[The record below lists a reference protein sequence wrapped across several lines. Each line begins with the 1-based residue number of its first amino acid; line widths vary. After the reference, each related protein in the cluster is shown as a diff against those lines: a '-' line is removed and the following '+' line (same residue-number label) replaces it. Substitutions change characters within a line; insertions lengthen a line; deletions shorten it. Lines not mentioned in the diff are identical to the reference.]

1 MSKASKGEAELFLGA
16 GASIPWPKTKSGQF
30 LKRYFTPFLEDG
42 ATPWITNAEATLGV
56 AVAGDVA
63 LPFSVSLKSPPTQS
77 PASYVVSP
85 TSHYVR
91 YSAEEIHKIDSP
103 AQRSLL
109 RAAVSP
115 LSAFCEYGRLD
126 EVVYVNNWLLSTNL
140 YPDMEWHQL
149 VAILEALRR
158 AYPTL
163 PIVFRSIDLAT
174 RGELHGWLKG
184 LGARMVFSRR
194 VNIVHA
200 GDAEVARKPDV
211 KKDRKLLKKT
221 GYTLLESGDL
231 KPEHFPRIEELY
243 NLLYLE
249 KYSALN
255 PAFTARFLQ
264 RMHDD
269 KVWRFAAF
277 EKNGRIDSV
286 TATFSIDGVMT
297 SPLVGYDTSLPR
309 KLGLYRLA
317 YMIALEHGLEAGD
330 VINSSAG
337 VAHFKTRRGTR
348 PYREYNAVFDAHVS
362 TRRRRPWKLIQAIV
376 DGAAA
381 PLIEHYDL

>member
-1 MSKASKGEAELFLGA
+1 MKRAPAQLYFGTDNA
-16 GASIPWPKTKSGQF
+16 IPWPTSADGD
-30 LKRYFTPFLEDG
+30 LLRRYYMPFLEKG
-42 ATPWITNAEATLGV
+42 AAPWITNAEATLGV

-63 LPFSVSLKSPPTQS
+63 LPFSVSVNSPPT
-77 PASYVVSP
+77 ASYVVSP

-91 YSAEEIHKIDSP
+91 YSAEEIHKIRSP
-103 AQRSLL
+103 TQRAIL
-109 RAAVSP
+109 RTAVSP
-115 LSAFCEYGRLD
+115 LSAFCEYGHLD

-140 YPDMEWHQL
+140 YPAMAWHQL
-149 VAILEALRR
+149 VAIVEALRD

-200 GDAEVARKPDV
+200 HDPEVARKPDV

-221 GYTLLESGDL
+221 GYKLLQSGELTPD
-231 KPEHFPRIEELY
+231 HFPRIEELY

-269 KVWRFAAF
+269 GIWRFAAF

-286 TATFSIDGVMT
+286 TATFAVDGVMT
-297 SPLVGYDTSLPR
+297 SPLVGYDTTLPR
-309 KLGLYRLA
+309 TLGLYRLA
-317 YMIALEHGLEAGD
+317 YMIALEHGLQAGH

-337 VAHFKTRRGTR
+337 VAHFKTRRGTH
-348 PYREYNAVFDAHVS
+348 PYREYNAVFDSHVS
-362 TRRRRPWKLIQAIV
+362 ARRRRPWQLIEAIV

-381 PLIEHYDL
+381 PIIEHYDL